1 MVLLARYHITCKVTT
16 DRRNIKYHC
25 LFRSE
30 GLPAAFRKFS
40 RISKI
45 WVFRP
50 RSLTSYLPY
59 PPFVRSVGNA
69 RKTVLPAKKLKKSF
83 TKGKRIG
90 TLKTK
95 DYASKKND
103 YRTREESGYQPLFQL
118 SQDWKRKRHEKAVL
132 RL

>member
-1 MVLLARYHITCKVTT
+1 MSKTSPEIDTMSSI
-16 DRRNIKYHC
+16 RRM
-25 LFRSE
+25 S
-30 GLPAAFRKFS
+30 PFS
-40 RISKI
+40 
-45 WVFRP
+45 
-50 RSLTSYLPY
+50 SLI
-59 PPFVRSVGNA
+59 VRSYSLKDFIMPV
-69 RKTVLPAKKLKKSF
+69 TVSYFPPLFLLSGI
-83 TKGKRIG
+83 KGKRIG

>member
-1 MVLLARYHITCKVTT
+1 M
-16 DRRNIKYHC
+16 
-25 LFRSE
+25 
-30 GLPAAFRKFS
+30 
-40 RISKI
+40 
-45 WVFRP
+45 
-50 RSLTSYLPY
+50 PY

-69 RKTVLPAKKLKKSF
+69 RKTVLPTKKLKKSF

>member
-1 MVLLARYHITCKVTT
+1 VQSYYGQEEHQVPLSFSVGGLAG
-16 DRRNIKYHC
+16 
-25 LFRSE
+25 S
-30 GLPAAFRKFS
+30 LPQIF
-40 RISKI
+40 
-45 WVFRP
+45 
-50 RSLTSYLPY
+50 SYLQNLGIPSALSY

-69 RKTVLPAKKLKKSF
+69 RKTVLPTKKLKKSF